1 MTRVSVRVDRN
12 PPNDRDVWSDV
23 AVEPPLKPR
32 HKNFAARAAFPESSS
47 QVERRQTSAHHLT
60 SPSEL
65 HSDNP
70 QAFSPTPSS
79 EPRLSAV
86 IWAVLVCGAL
96 RPFAWMV
103 RCRCCWR
110 GRCRAVIGQHHGH
123 LRVLQVCRVCD
134 AARPFPAWL
143 QPS

>member
-1 MTRVSVRVDRN
+1 MARVSVRVDRN

-23 AVEPPLKPR
+23 AVDPPLKPR
-32 HKNFAARAAFPESSS
+32 HKNFAARAAFP
-47 QVERRQTSAHHLT
+47 A
-60 SPSEL
+60 EL
-65 HSDNP
+65 HSNNP

-79 EPRLSAV
+79 EPRLSAL

-96 RPFAWMV
+96 RPFVWMV

>member
-1 MTRVSVRVDRN
+1 MSRVSMRVDRN
-12 PPNDRDVWSDV
+12 EPNDRAVWPEV
-23 AVEPPLKPR
+23 AVDLPLKPR
-32 HKNFAARAAFPESSS
+32 HKHFAERAAFPELLK
-47 QVERRQTSAHHLT
+47 RRQASAHNLPT
-60 SPSEL
+60 PSEL

-96 RPFAWMV
+96 RPFIWMV

-134 AARPFPAWL
+134 AARPFPDWL